1 MRDTS
6 YVKRLTKA
14 NAVGCDSV
22 VYVTVSYGR
31 NYEINDPA
39 VVLCER
45 DSSYTW
51 TTHDTY
57 GSYSHTFKW
66 SSLHE
71 QILDTTLHDTL
82 HTVSPYHCDSI
93 TSISIRVKPTVYYE
107 HYETICPTQVP
118 YHDFGNHNE
127 DALVDGTYTHYITG
141 GSHRYGCDS
150 IEILHLTIRDS
161 IVKHLYDTICNNE
174 LPYNHISPHP
184 TPNLE
189 GLMTS
194 GTYRQILTA
203 ATGCDSTV
211 VLHLIVNDTTTR
223 DISYYLCDGETY
235 TDVDFPDITTMRDTS
250 YVKRLTKANAI
261 GCDSVVYVTVR
272 FGSTYTG
279 DRIKHDPDVVLCER
293 DSFYVWNTYDTHS
306 ATPYSHIFRWHSLNE
321 QKIDTIL
328 YDTLHTASPYECDS
342 VTSILI
348 TVKPTVYYEHSEVIC
363 PTQVP
368 YSDFG
373 NHNEGATE
381 NGTYTHYIE
390 GGSIRYQCDSIEI
403 LHLTIR
409 DSIVNHIYDTVC
421 NNNLPYN
428 HQSPHNTPNLSNLDA
443 TGVYRQI
450 LTAASGC
457 DSTIVLHLQVNDT
470 TTNEVTYYYCD
481 GEIHRD
487 LDFEDITSTK
497 DTSYIKRLTK
507 ANSVGCDS
515 VVYVTVRFGST
526 YTGDRIKHDPDVV
539 LCERDSFYVWNTY
552 DTHSATPYSHIFR
565 WHSLNEQKID
575 TILYDTLHTA
585 SPYECDSVT
594 SIHITV
600 KPTTFNKDT
609 VVWCASQGVYHYGEN
624 GKTTFESGDYV
635 DTLNTKNQY
644 GCDSILHLHLTI
656 LDSIFF
662 KETQTLCENDT
673 LQWQGIFFVGSK
685 FADFGGTYDTATHP
699 NVKTYPAGMY
709 TDTVNYLTVNGC
721 DSTYFLNLS
730 ILPTS
735 YSEQERNVCEGEEDV
750 IYEARHNGIGDKV
763 PTNVVGDIIYYDTLR
778 GQNQFNC
785 DSVIK
790 MTYHIRPNYHFSQ
803 GDIVLCQADSM
814 WIWYNEDGD
823 PQDTISLAVG
833 NKIYNLGRN
842 YKTIYGCDS
851 TFGINVYVAP
861 TYNFYDTLPLCEND
875 SLHWQGMQF
884 IGSQYEAYGK
894 TYSPAGFDSTRVLS
908 HGTYHFDVRRPTIHD
923 CDSTYHLLLHVHEVA
938 HTDSID
944 SVCQGHPFHNPNW
957 NWGEGRY
964 MNTER
969 VGTYTS
975 VDTIHS
981 VVTGCDSIVTL
992 TLRVDSVYDY
1002 RPFFEFCQDTI
1013 DTDTLVEWEDE
1024 AGKLHT
1030 FRLDISKADTLS
1042 YTDSL
1047 TSIHGCDSIF
1057 GVTWI
1062 VHPIYRFDTIIEIC
1076 EDGRFVWQDTL
1087 YTGDSVRVQMPEDSV
1102 ILAPG
1107 TYHRFKH
1114 FETVAGCDS
1123 DYYATIYVHA
1133 VYDTL
1138 TRVTVCESDGFVWY
1152 QEDNP
1157 LGEHHSYVDT
1167 IIPVA
1172 YCDTIRILPYEADFP
1187 QPKRNTVMR
1196 YHERMLQS
1204 VHGCDSL
1211 SRIWVTV
1218 KPTYCFFSDTTIC
1231 GNSYVKYRGQYFAS
1245 KDTIYVEN
1253 RPTEDGCDSVYILRL
1268 HVRPI
1273 FINVRR
1279 DTICSNETLYHHSQ
1293 NKDDIVWKPG
1303 NEIRNPDWEYYDMR
1317 YKDKDGCD
1325 SIYRYYLVIHTAY
1338 STVDS
1343 SVVMCSNETKLLHG
1357 DKYVGENTYF
1367 PVDTFVEPY
1376 HAYYGDTLH
1385 TIHNCDSIFGIYATI
1400 YPAYRHRD
1408 TIIICDNETADWR
1421 GHHYEGMI
1429 LGKEKGNGLTEFEHV
1444 FQDSYKTY
1452 DHSCDSIYELHLMVM
1467 PTFFED
1473 TTLYKCENDTM
1484 SWHGF
1489 NLDHLEVGTHFYYD
1503 SLTTVIYGC
1512 DSVYHMHLVVNPVVD
1527 TICDVTICRGET
1539 YPYGNNKEA
1548 TEPGTYRD
1556 TMTSIRFG
1564 CDSIILVHLEVIEPT
1579 VPTAWADSICADDK
1593 SYELFYTYTGDLDP
1607 IGFTVTYDEFGHY
1620 YGFRDTTG
1628 LIETPDQLHTL
1639 ILPMPWRD
1647 DDYHKY
1653 PRPDYYN
1660 IRLTLDNGVCTDSS
1674 LCSTDTSIVL
1684 SYPSWVTEQR
1694 FRDVIAI
1701 LSTDYNG
1708 GYTFSHYQWYRN
1720 NEPIPGETLPYLYV
1734 PRGLEQDTT
1743 WYHVRVVRVG
1753 ETQDFQTCPIR
1764 IYDDFGTDTIA
1775 PYMGYLS
1782 VVPTCISTS
1791 NPVVSILSR
1800 HKGQYRVYTM
1810 EGIRVLP
1817 RDKDYGEFTPQAY
1830 PVRLDGLSAGWYIFQ
1845 LWSNETPE
1853 ESPRSI
1859 KILIKEGDRIW

>member
-1 MRDTS
+1 MKFGKVYRDEEDPAVILCEHEHSYQWLTRDTHSSRPYVHTLTWGDLHEQVLDTTLYDTLHTVSSFNCDSITRIHITIYPTTHEVLYQTICYGQTYPYGTKTASTEGTHIDTMRNANRYGCDSIVTLHLQVRSEIVTPIDTSICNNLPYNHPTENNHLIGLRETNTYRDTLRSVTGCDSIIILHLTVNDTTTNEVTYYYCDGEMHRDLDFEDITSTKDTS
-6 YVKRLTKA
+6 YIKRLTKA
-14 NAVGCDSV
+14 NSV
-22 VYVTVSYGR
+22 
-31 NYEINDPA
+31 
-39 VVLCER
+39 
-45 DSSYTW
+45 
-51 TTHDTY
+51 
-57 GSYSHTFKW
+57 
-66 SSLHE
+66 
-71 QILDTTLHDTL
+71 
-82 HTVSPYHCDSI
+82 
-93 TSISIRVKPTVYYE
+93 
-107 HYETICPTQVP
+107 
-118 YHDFGNHNE
+118 
-127 DALVDGTYTHYITG
+127 
-141 GSHRYGCDS
+141 
-150 IEILHLTIRDS
+150 
-161 IVKHLYDTICNNE
+161 
-174 LPYNHISPHP
+174 
-184 TPNLE
+184 
-189 GLMTS
+189 
-194 GTYRQILTA
+194 
-203 ATGCDSTV
+203 
-211 VLHLIVNDTTTR
+211 
-223 DISYYLCDGETY
+223 
-235 TDVDFPDITTMRDTS
+235 
-250 YVKRLTKANAI
+250 

-321 QKIDTIL
+321 QQIDTIL

-342 VTSILI
+342 VTSIHI

-428 HQSPHNTPNLSNLDA
+428 HQSPHNTPNLSNLET

-470 TTNEVTYYYCD
+470 TTNEVNYYYCD

-575 TILYDTLHTA
+575 TILYDTLHTV

-635 DTLNTKNQY
+635 DTLKTKNQY
-644 GCDSILHLHLTI
+644 GCDSILHLHITI

-673 LQWQGIFFVGSK
+673 LMWQGIFFVGSK

-699 NVKTYPAGMY
+699 NVKTYPVGKY
-709 TDTVNYLTVNGC
+709 TDKVNYLTANGC

-803 GDIVLCQADSM
+803 GNIVLCQADSM

-833 NKIYNLGRN
+833 NKTYNLGRN

-875 SLHWQGMQF
+875 SLQWQGMQF
-884 IGSQYEAYGK
+884 IGSQYEAYGG
-894 TYSPAGFDSTRVLS
+894 TYSEEGFDSTRVVS
-908 HGTYHFDVRRPTIHD
+908 HGTYQWHITRPTIHG
-923 CDSTYHLLLHVHEVA
+923 CDSTYHLTLHVHEVA
-938 HTDSID
+938 HTDSVD
-944 SVCQGHPFHNPNW
+944 SVCQGHPFFNPNW
-957 NWGEGRY
+957 NWGEGIY
-964 MNTER
+964 MNTDR
-969 VGTYTS
+969 VGTYIS
-975 VDTIHS
+975 VDTIPSH
-981 VVTGCDSIVTL
+981 VTGCDSIVTL

-1002 RPFFEFCQDTI
+1002 RPYFEFCQDTI
-1013 DTDTLVEWEDE
+1013 NTDTIVEWKDD
-1024 AGKLHT
+1024 AGQPHT
-1030 FRLDISKADTLS
+1030 FKLDISKADTFS
-1042 YTDSL
+1042 HTDSL
-1047 TSIHGCDSIF
+1047 TSIHGCDSTF

-1062 VHPIYRFDTIIEIC
+1062 VHPIYRFDTVIHLC
-1076 EDGRFVWQDTL
+1076 ENDRAVWQDTL
-1087 YTGDSVRVQMPEDSV
+1087 YTGDSVRTITPEDSI
-1102 ILAPG
+1102 ILSPG
-1107 TYHRFKH
+1107 VYNRFKH
-1114 FETVAGCDS
+1114 FTTIAGCDS

-1138 TRVTVCESDGFVWY
+1138 SRVTVCESEGFVWR
-1152 QEDNP
+1152 QQDHP
-1157 LGEHHSYVDT
+1157 QGEYHSYADT
-1167 IIPVA
+1167 LVPVA
-1172 YCDTIRILPYEADFP
+1172 YCDTIRILPHEADSL
-1187 QPKRNTVMR
+1187 QVKRDTTMR

-1218 KPTYCFFSDTTIC
+1218 QPTYCFLSDTTIC
-1231 GNSYVKYRGQYFAS
+1231 ANDRVKYRGKFFSA
-1245 KDTIYVEN
+1245 KDTIYIDHLY
-1253 RPTEDGCDSVYILRL
+1253 TEDGCDSVYILRL

-1273 FINVRR
+1273 FMNVRR
-1279 DTICSNETLYHHSQ
+1279 ITMCDNETLYHKSLNH
-1293 NKDDIVWKPG
+1293 DDPVWKPG
-1303 NEIRNPDWEYYDMR
+1303 DEVRDSIWEYYDMI
-1317 YKDKDGCD
+1317 YTDVNGCD
-1325 SIYRYYLVIHTAY
+1325 SIYRYYLTIYPAY
-1338 STVDS
+1338 STIDS
-1343 SVVMCSNETKLLHG
+1343 SVVLCSSDSVLLHG
-1357 DKYVGENTYF
+1357 NKYVGERFDF
-1367 PVDTFVEPY
+1367 PVDTFVKPY
-1376 HAYYGDTLH
+1376 YAYYGDTLR
-1385 TIHNCDSIFGIYATI
+1385 TIHNCDSVFGIYAQI
-1400 YPAYRHRD
+1400 YPSYRHRD
-1408 TIIICDNETADWR
+1408 TIIICDDGEAEWR
-1421 GHHYEGMI
+1421 GKRY
-1429 LGKEKGNGLTEFEHV
+1429 LGKMYGNVLGDGYPAGEHIIY
-1444 FQDSYKTY
+1444 DSFKTTLY
-1452 DHSCDSIYELHLMVM
+1452 NCDSIYELHLMVQ
-1467 PTFFED
+1467 PTYLFEEPVN
-1473 TTLYKCENDTM
+1473 KCADEDMT
-1484 SWHGF
+1484 WHGI
-1489 NLDHLEVGTHFYYD
+1489 NMDHLPVGEHFFYD
-1503 SLTTVIYGC
+1503 SLTTSVFGC
-1512 DSVYHMHLVVNPVVD
+1512 DSVYHLYLTVNDTTREIRYD
-1527 TICDVTICRGET
+1527 TICRTEIYDFHGV
-1539 YPYGNNKEA
+1539 PL
-1548 TEPGTYRD
+1548 TEPGYYYD
-1556 TMTSIRFG
+1556 TTLNEWG
-1564 CDSIILVHLEVIEPT
+1564 CHHFTELYLEVIEPT

-1593 SYELFYTYTGDLDP
+1593 AYELFYTYTGRDP
-1607 IGFTVTYDEFGHY
+1607 IAFSLLYDDEGHR
-1620 YGFRDTTG
+1620 YGFEDLTDIPITTPEE
-1628 LIETPDQLHTL
+1628 LSMLTI
-1639 ILPMPWRD
+1639 PMPWREND
-1647 DDYHKY
+1647 TAKY
-1653 PRPDYYN
+1653 PKPNYYN
-1660 IRLTLDNGVCTDSS
+1660 IKLVLDNGICTYPE
-1674 LCSTDTSIVL
+1674 LCSTDTNIVL
-1684 SYPSWVTEQR
+1684 SYPSWITRQR
-1694 FRDVIAI
+1694 FGDVIA
-1701 LSTDYNG
+1701 LYNEKYNG
-1708 GYTFSHYQWYRN
+1708 GYYWSHYQWYHGDTLL
-1720 NEPIPGETLPYLYV
+1720 IGETHEYLYV
-1734 PRGLEQDTT
+1734 PTGLVVGDQ
-1743 WYHVRVVRVG
+1743 YHVRLTREG
-1753 ETQDFQTCPIR
+1753 ETQDFQTCPITIIADP
-1764 IYDDFGTDTIA
+1764 IYNDYA
-1775 PYMGYLS
+1775 PDMGYMS
-1782 VVPTCISTS
+1782 VVPTCIDRD
-1791 NPVVSILSR
+1791 NPYAYIISRKDGTYRITTVNGIFVDEGVFRADAEKIELPDGRIDDLSG
-1800 HKGQYRVYTM
+1800 KTKIMFPSVT
-1810 EGIRVLP
+1810 GI
-1817 RDKDYGEFTPQAY
+1817 
-1830 PVRLDGLSAGWYIFQ
+1830 YIIQ
-1845 LWSNETPE
+1845 LWSEETPE
-1853 ESPRSI
+1853 EPYRSI
-1859 KILIKEGDRIW
+1859 KVFVQESCPDYSNIPF